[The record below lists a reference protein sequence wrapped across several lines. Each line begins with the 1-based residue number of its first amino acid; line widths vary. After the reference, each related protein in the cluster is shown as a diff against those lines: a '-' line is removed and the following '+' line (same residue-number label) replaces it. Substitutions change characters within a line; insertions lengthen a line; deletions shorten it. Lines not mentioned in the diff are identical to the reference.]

1 MDMEEFKKY
10 AEKEGIKITDKTIA
24 DLELYLKELLEWNE
38 KFNLT
43 GITEPQDIW
52 HKHFMDSLTVFKS
65 IPEKAI
71 KIIDIGTGAGLPG
84 LVIQI
89 LNPRLHV
96 TLMDATGKK
105 VEFLKHMVKIL
116 ELKNTIA
123 IQNRAEILGHNPS
136 YRESFDVALSRAVA
150 LLPTLLEYVLPFV
163 KVGGIF
169 IAQKKDGL
177 EEIETSAE
185 AIKTLGGNIKEKIKI
200 DSEILLERQLI
211 LIEKIKGTPKEYP
224 RAEGLA
230 KKRPL

>member
-1 MDMEEFKKY
+1 MDEFKKY
-10 AEKEGIKITDKTIA
+10 AEKVGIKITDKIIA
-24 DLELYLKELLEWNE
+24 DLELYLKELLEWND

-43 GITEPQDIW
+43 GITDPTDIW
-52 HKHFMDSLTVFKS
+52 HKHFMDSITVFKS

-71 KIIDIGTGAGLPG
+71 KVIDIGSGAGFPG

-105 VEFLKHMVKIL
+105 VQFLKHMIEKL
-116 ELKNTIA
+116 ELKNAIA
-123 IQNRAEILGHNPS
+123 IQNRAEVLGHNPN

-150 LLPTLLEYVLPFV
+150 LLPTLLEWVIPFV

-169 IAQKKDGL
+169 ISQKKNGV
-177 EEIETSAE
+177 EEIESSTE
-185 AIKTLGGNIKEKIKI
+185 ALKTLGGNIKEKIKI
-200 DSEILLERQLI
+200 DSEILPERQLI
-211 LIEKIKGTPKEYP
+211 IIEKIKETPKEYP

>member
-1 MDMEEFKKY
+1 MEEFKKY
-10 AEKEGIKITDKTIA
+10 AEKEGIKITDKIIA

-43 GITEPQDIW
+43 GITDPADIW
-52 HKHFMDSLTVFKS
+52 HKHFMDSITVFKS

-71 KIIDIGTGAGLPG
+71 KVIDIGTGAGFPG

-105 VEFLKHMVKIL
+105 VEFLKHMIQKL
-116 ELKNTIA
+116 ELKNAVA
-123 IQNRAEILGHNPS
+123 IQNRAEILGHNPN

-150 LLPTLLEYVLPFV
+150 LLPTLLEWVMPFV

-169 IAQKKDGL
+169 ISQKKEGN
-177 EEIETSAE
+177 EEIESSTE
-185 AIKTLGGNIKEKIKI
+185 AVKLLGGNIKEKIKI
-200 DSEILLERQLI
+200 DSEILPERQLI
-211 LIEKIKGTPKEYP
+211 IIEKIKETPKEYP

>member
-1 MDMEEFKKY
+1 MHEFKKY
-10 AEKEGIKITDKTIA
+10 AKKEGIKITDKVIA
-24 DLELYLKELLEWNE
+24 DLETYLKELLEWNE

-43 GITEPQDIW
+43 GITDPTDIW
-52 HKHFMDSLTVFKS
+52 HKHFLDSLTVFKS
-65 IPEKAI
+65 IPEKTI
-71 KIIDIGTGAGLPG
+71 KVIDIGTGAGFPG

-105 VEFLKHMVKIL
+105 VQFLKHMIQKL
-116 ELKNTIA
+116 ELKNAVA
-123 IQNRAEILGHNPS
+123 IQNRAEVLGHNPN

-150 LLPTLLEYVLPFV
+150 LLPTLLEWVMPFV

-169 IAQKKDGL
+169 ISQKKEGSEEL
-177 EEIETSAE
+177 ESSKE
-185 AIKTLGGNIKEKIKI
+185 ALVTLGCEVKTKIKI
-200 DSEILLERQLI
+200 DSTILPERQLLI
-211 LIEKIKGTPKEYP
+211 IEKVEHTPKEYP

>member
-1 MDMEEFKKY
+1 MHEFKKY
-10 AEKEGIKITDKTIA
+10 AEKEGVKITDKVIA
-24 DLELYLKELLEWNE
+24 DLDIYLKELLEWND

-43 GITEPQDIW
+43 GITDPKDIW

-71 KIIDIGTGAGLPG
+71 KIIDIGTGAGFPG

-105 VEFLKHMVKIL
+105 VLFLKHMIEKL
-116 ELKNTIA
+116 DLKNAVA
-123 IQNRAEILGHNPS
+123 IQNRAEILGHSPN

-163 KVGGIF
+163 KIGGIF
-169 IAQKKDGL
+169 IAQKKEGV
-177 EEIETSAE
+177 EEIETSMD
-185 AIKTLGGNIKEKIKI
+185 AIKTLGGTIKEKIKI
-200 DSEILLERQLI
+200 DSEILQERQLVI
-211 LIEKIKGTPKEYP
+211 IEKIKETPKEFP

>member
-1 MDMEEFKKY
+1 MEEFKKY
-10 AEKEGIKITDKTIA
+10 AEKEGTKITDKIIG

-43 GITEPQDIW
+43 GITDPKDIW

-71 KIIDIGTGAGLPG
+71 KVIDIGTGAGFPG

-89 LNPRLHV
+89 LNPRLHL

-105 VEFLKHMVKIL
+105 VEFLKHMIKKL
-116 ELKNTIA
+116 ELKNAIA
-123 IQNRAEILGHNPS
+123 LQNRAEILGHNPS

-150 LLPTLLEYVLPFV
+150 LLPTLLEYVMPFI

-169 IAQKKDGL
+169 IAQKKDGV
-177 EEIETSAE
+177 EEIESSTE
-185 AIKTLGGNIKEKIKI
+185 AIKTLGGNIKEKTKI
-200 DSEILLERQLI
+200 DSDILPERQLI
-211 LIEKIKGTPKEYP
+211 IIEKIKDTPKEYP

>member
-1 MDMEEFKKY
+1 MEEFKKY
-10 AEKEGIKITDKTIA
+10 AEKEGVKITDKMIT
-24 DLELYLKELLEWNE
+24 DLETFLKELLEWNE

-43 GITEPQDIW
+43 GITDPSDIW

-65 IPEKAI
+65 IPECAI
-71 KIIDIGTGAGLPG
+71 KIIDIGTGAGFPG

-105 VEFLKHMVKIL
+105 VEFLKHIIQKL
-116 ELKNTIA
+116 ELKNAVA
-123 IQNRAEILGHNPS
+123 IQNRAEILGHHLN

-150 LLPTLLEYVLPFV
+150 LLPTLLEYVMPFV
-163 KVGGIF
+163 KIGGIF

-177 EEIETSAE
+177 EEIESSTE
-185 AIKTLGGNIKEKIKI
+185 AINTLGGTLKEKIKI
-200 DSEILLERQLI
+200 NSEILPERQL
-211 LIEKIKGTPKEYP
+211 LIIDKIKPTPKEFP

>member
-1 MDMEEFKKY
+1 MHEFKEY
-10 AEKEGIKITDKTIA
+10 AEKEGIKITDKIIA
-24 DLELYLKELLEWNE
+24 DLETYLKELLEWNE

-43 GITEPQDIW
+43 GITDPTDIW
-52 HKHFMDSLTVFKS
+52 HKHFLDSLTVFKS

-71 KIIDIGTGAGLPG
+71 KVIDIGTGAGFPG

-105 VEFLKHMVKIL
+105 VQFLKHMIQKL
-116 ELKNTIA
+116 ELKNAVA
-123 IQNRAEILGHNPS
+123 IQNRAEVLGHNPN

-150 LLPTLLEYVLPFV
+150 LLPTLLEWVMPFV

-169 IAQKKDGL
+169 ISQKKEGSEEL
-177 EEIETSAE
+177 ESSKE
-185 AIKTLGGNIKEKIKI
+185 ALVTLGCEVKTKIKI
-200 DSEILLERQLI
+200 DSTILPERQLLI
-211 LIEKIKGTPKEYP
+211 IEKVEHTPKEYP

>member
-1 MDMEEFKKY
+1 MHEFKKY
-10 AEKEGIKITDKTIA
+10 AEKEGIRITDKVIA
-24 DLELYLKELLEWNE
+24 DLDVYLKELLEWNE

-43 GITEPQDIW
+43 GITDPNDIW

-71 KIIDIGTGAGLPG
+71 KIIDIGTGAGFPG

-105 VEFLKHMVKIL
+105 VLFLKHMIEKL
-116 ELKNTIA
+116 DLKNAVA
-123 IQNRAEILGHNPS
+123 IQNRAEILGHNPN

-163 KVGGIF
+163 KMGGIF
-169 IAQKKDGL
+169 ISQKKEGL
-177 EEIETSAE
+177 EEIESSNE
-185 AIKTLGGNIKEKIKI
+185 AIKTLGGTIKETIKI
-200 DSEILLERQLI
+200 NSEILPERQLI
-211 LIEKIKGTPKEYP
+211 VIEKIKDTPKEFP

>member
-1 MDMEEFKKY
+1 MEEFKKY
-10 AEKEGIKITDKTIA
+10 AEKQGIKITDKIIG

-43 GITEPQDIW
+43 GITDPKDIW

-71 KIIDIGTGAGLPG
+71 KIVDIGTGAGFPG

-105 VEFLKHMVKIL
+105 VEFLKHMIKTL
-116 ELKNTIA
+116 DLKNAIA
-123 IQNRAEILGHNPS
+123 LQNRAEILGHNPS

-150 LLPTLLEYVLPFV
+150 LLPTLLEYVMPFV
-163 KVGGIF
+163 KIGGIF

-177 EEIETSAE
+177 EEIESSTT
-185 AIKTLGGNIKEKIKI
+185 AIETLGGSIKEKIKI
-200 DSEILLERQLI
+200 NSDILPERQLI
-211 LIEKIKGTPKEYP
+211 IIEKIKDTPKEYP